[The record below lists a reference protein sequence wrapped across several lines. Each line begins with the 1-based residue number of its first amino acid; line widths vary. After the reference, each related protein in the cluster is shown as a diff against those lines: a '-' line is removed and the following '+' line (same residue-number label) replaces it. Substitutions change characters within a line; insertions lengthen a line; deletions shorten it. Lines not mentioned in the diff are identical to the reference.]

1 MFSGNAPHASESTI
15 LYTAFFGDKHI
26 RLIVMRIELL
36 RKQFV
41 MALSECIL
49 IHQQQTTQ
57 LQVSNCLTIHFFHA
71 DGCNAA
77 KFLFKDF
84 SPRSA
89 S

>member
-49 IHQQQTTQ
+49 IHQQ
-57 LQVSNCLTIHFFHA
+57 
-71 DGCNAA
+71 
-77 KFLFKDF
+77 
-84 SPRSA
+84 
-89 S
+89 